1 MSKFTELFT
10 GKPSKS
16 SPVIEPAAITKEQR
30 QQLYT
35 PIGNLAGFSFSP
47 TGGFTPQDV
56 TKTWGNINSS
66 YSQPLQSALSN
77 PFIPT
82 SAEDQLLSDI
92 MGKTSAQFAN
102 RGLGASPIAA
112 TSTAASIAPSLI
124 QMRQSQIQNI
134 LAALGLDVNTQLGQR
149 GQDINAFVIQ
159 RQMQLDALLKYL
171 EQVGFPRTMGQESTG
186 ATPGLVGEITG
197 AIKDVAGAG
206 AGAAGG
212 GGITT

>member
-1 MSKFTELFT
+1 
-10 GKPSKS
+10 
-16 SPVIEPAAITKEQR
+16 
-30 QQLYT
+30 
-35 PIGNLAGFSFSP
+35 
-47 TGGFTPQDV
+47 
-56 TKTWGNINSS
+56 
-66 YSQPLQSALSN
+66 
-77 PFIPT
+77 
-82 SAEDQLLSDI
+82 
-92 MGKTSAQFAN
+92 
-102 RGLGASPIAA
+102 
-112 TSTAASIAPSLI
+112 
-124 QMRQSQIQNI
+124 MRQSQIQNI

-206 AGAAGG
+206 AGAGG